1 MDNVGVGGRVWVR
14 LEERI
19 ERASPVS
26 TLMFRWGAISVRMRA
41 ASLADSGLISMA
53 MKSEK
58 EGERSKARRV
68 RWAWA
73 PVPISMIVVGRFGKE
88 RKEAE

>member
-1 MDNVGVGGRVWVR
+1 
-14 LEERI
+14 
-19 ERASPVS
+19 
-26 TLMFRWGAISVRMRA
+26 MRA